1 MTELSRTQAL
11 VLTAALAVAAAVVS
25 ADQRGA
31 PLSATSTSSSQAWPQ
46 WGGPDRNFTSPSRGL
61 ATSWPAQ
68 GPRRLWSRALG
79 QGHSSISSDGAR
91 LYTIYRP
98 LSGRTDEEVV
108 IALDAET
115 GKTVWEHWF
124 PSPMD
129 GVGFGPYIGPHT
141 TPLVTAD
148 RVFAAGSRKQL
159 FALDK
164 ATGKVIWSRHLIKE
178 YGAPEGDR
186 GYASSPLL
194 YGELLIVSVG
204 GPGQALAAFNA
215 ATGALVW
222 RSGHYL
228 PSPASPILI
237 DLDGQK
243 QVVYLAGNMVAGFD
257 PATGRVL
264 WWHLHQTSASLN
276 ISTPLWSAAER
287 MLFLSAGYGTGSR
300 MLELRRSGQS
310 TTATERWSNNR
321 IRIHFGNAVR
331 AGSLVLGSSG
341 DFGPM
346 FLSAVDLRTGD
357 VVWQDRT
364 FARAQLLVVDGKV
377 LILDE
382 EGQLGL
388 GVVTPSGLQ
397 VLARATILEPM
408 AWTPPTLVG
417 TRMFVRDR
425 KTIAAFE
432 LGK

>member
-1 MTELSRTQAL
+1 MSMLARIPAL
-11 VLTAALAVAAAVVS
+11 ICAAFAAVGLAGS
-25 ADQRGA
+25 ADQR
-31 PLSATSTSSSQAWPQ
+31 STPPEPASRSAWPQ
-46 WGGPDRNFTSPSRGL
+46 WGGPDRNFTSPSTGL
-61 ATSWPAQ
+61 ATSWPAE
-68 GPRRLWSRALG
+68 GPRRVWSRALG

-91 LYTIYRP
+91 LFTIYRP
-98 LSGRTDEEVV
+98 VSGRIDEEVV
-108 IALDAET
+108 AALDAAT

-124 PSPMD
+124 ASPMA
-129 GVGFGPYIGPHT
+129 GVSFGAYIGPHT

-164 ATGKVIWSRHLIKE
+164 ATGKVLWSRQLIKE

-186 GYASSPLL
+186 GYAASPLL
-194 YGELLIVSVG
+194 YGDLLIVSVG
-204 GPGQALAAFNA
+204 GPGQALAAFKA
-215 ATGALVW
+215 STGALVW
-222 RSGHYL
+222 KSGHYL

-237 DLDGQK
+237 DLDGQP

-264 WWHLHQTSASLN
+264 WWHLHQTSAALN
-276 ISTPLWSAAER
+276 ISTPLWSAQDR
-287 MLFLSAGYGTGSR
+287 LLFLSAGYGTGSR
-300 MLELRRSGQS
+300 AIELRRSGQR
-310 TTATERWSNNR
+310 TIATERWSNNR

-331 AGSLVLGSSG
+331 SGPFVLGSSG

-346 FLSAVDLRTGD
+346 FLSAVDLLTGA
-357 VVWQDRT
+357 VAWQDRS
-364 FARAQLLVVDGKV
+364 FARAQLVVADGKV

-388 GVVTPSGLQ
+388 AAVTAQGLRL
-397 VLARATILEPM
+397 LARTKILEPM

-417 TRMFVRDR
+417 TRLFVRDR
-425 KTIAAFE
+425 QTIAAFE